1 MQVDPY
7 HFPPEVLG
15 LLKDVLPL
23 LNRSKADLLDF
34 FRGAGVSDATLAD
47 LRERLRREPKSV
59 NKYEIARTVLTR
71 VNEQGEPALRARR
84 EIIKRVV
91 EVEDFSTCW
100 PDDQLKARGLVA
112 QVRSVVNTK
121 DAFTRMREERDQERS
136 ERLAAGRAK
145 AAKVA
150 QRRAAVQDL
159 HRRLGR
165 LFSAPNAQRRGIE
178 LEKLLNELFVLDGL
192 LVRESFVLRTEQG
205 SPIEQIDG
213 VVELDHM
220 LYLVEIKWWTEP
232 LGIDPVTRHLSRV
245 FLRTG
250 VGGVLISASGFTA
263 PAVEECKT
271 ALTKILIVLGDLQ
284 EIVLLLEREGDV
296 AEWLRTK
303 IQFAKIEKRPM
314 VTV

>member
-121 DAFTRMREERDQERS
+121 DAFTRMHQERDQERS

-232 LGIDPVTRHLSRV
+232 LGVDPVTRHLSRV
-245 FLRTG
+245 FFRTG